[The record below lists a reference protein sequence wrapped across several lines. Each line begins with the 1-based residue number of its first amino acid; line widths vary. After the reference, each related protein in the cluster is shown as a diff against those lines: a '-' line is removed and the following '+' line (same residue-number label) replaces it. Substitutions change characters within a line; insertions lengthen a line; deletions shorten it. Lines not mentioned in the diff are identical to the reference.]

1 MIKSTSRFIFCHCKL
16 GFTTFFAISS
26 FPYKPSPT
34 TKHHS
39 IFSNEHFNKQLVNLL
54 KVSEDVPAALIA
66 DLSQMIAK
74 EHKSVGIY
82 LGLSND
88 KLNALDVEYP
98 SVGERIIAMLNAW
111 RDQMTKKATRSN
123 LIKALVKVNRN
134 DAAEKVARFREQ
146 LPNLARE

>member
-1 MIKSTSRFIFCHCKL
+1 MIT
-16 GFTTFFAISS
+16 
-26 FPYKPSPT
+26 
-34 TKHHS
+34 
-39 IFSNEHFNKQLVNLL
+39 
-54 KVSEDVPAALIA
+54 
-66 DLSQMIAK
+66 K

>member
-1 MIKSTSRFIFCHCKL
+1 MIT
-16 GFTTFFAISS
+16 
-26 FPYKPSPT
+26 
-34 TKHHS
+34 
-39 IFSNEHFNKQLVNLL
+39 
-54 KVSEDVPAALIA
+54 
-66 DLSQMIAK
+66 K

-98 SVGERIIAMLNAW
+98 LVGERIIAMLNAW

-134 DAAEKVARFREQ
+134 DAAEKVTCFISSETTEATLFPGSLILTPGASEEDVEMRDPGNEVATEEDSSHEIHELQ
-146 LPNLARE
+146 LEDEEELHKVTLFE